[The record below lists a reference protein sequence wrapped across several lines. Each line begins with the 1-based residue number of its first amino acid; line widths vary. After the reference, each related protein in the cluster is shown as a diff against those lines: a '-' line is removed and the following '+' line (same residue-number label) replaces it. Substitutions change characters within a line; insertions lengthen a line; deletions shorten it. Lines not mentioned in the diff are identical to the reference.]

1 MELKISLEEFA
12 GPLDLLLELIK
23 KDEMDI
29 YNIPIHRITSTYLE
43 EMKKRAIPSEE
54 IAEFISMAAYLLE
67 IKSQMLLPDHSLEP
81 AYDDDKDP
89 RHYLVHRLLEYQKVK
104 EATLFLM
111 AREYPLR
118 IYSDD
123 LPLILPKPP
132 AASLDFNLDSNLLK
146 EAMEALLNRRDDQS
160 RSQLYDKLKKDGYSV
175 FLQQKEILTFLS
187 YQRKVDFSSLLKDA
201 PKGKQVASFLAL
213 LKLAQ
218 DQRILLHQEQNFS
231 EIEIERRIRGK
242 S

>member
-1 MELKISLEEFA
+1 MELEFSLEEFA

-29 YNIPIHRITSTYLE
+29 YNIPIHRITSSYLV
-43 EMKKRAIPSEE
+43 EMKKRAIPSED

-67 IKSQMLLPDHSLEP
+67 IKSQMLLPDHSLES
-81 AYDDDKDP
+81 AYEDDKDP
-89 RHYLVHRLLEYQKVK
+89 RYYLVHRLLEYQKIK

-111 AREYPLR
+111 AKEYPLR
-118 IYSDD
+118 IYSED

-132 AASLDFNLDSNLLK
+132 KASLDFELSSILLK
-146 EAMEALLNRRDDQS
+146 DAMEGLLNRRDDQS
-160 RSQLYDKLKKDGYSV
+160 RSRLYDKLKKDSYSV
-175 FLQQKEILTFLS
+175 FLQQKEILTLLS
-187 YQRKVDFSSLLKDA
+187 YQMKIDFSSLLKNA
-201 PKGKQVASFLAL
+201 PRGKQVASFLAL

-218 DQRILLHQEQNFS
+218 DQRILLHQQENFS
-231 EIEIERRIRGK
+231 EIEIQRRSRGK

>member
-12 GPLDLLLELIK
+12 GPLELLLELIK

-29 YNIPIHRITSTYLE
+29 YNIPIQQITSTYLE

-67 IKSQMLLPDHSLEP
+67 IKSQMLLPDHSLES
-81 AYDDDKDP
+81 AFDDDKDP

-111 AREYPLR
+111 AREYPLK

-123 LPLILPKPP
+123 LPLILPKPAP
-132 AASLDFNLDSNLLK
+132 ASLAFELDSLVLK
-146 EAMEALLNRRDDQS
+146 DALEALLNRRDDQS
-160 RSQLYDKLKKDGYSV
+160 RSMLYDKLKKDSYSV

-187 YQRKVDFSSLLKDA
+187 YQRKIDFSSLVKDA
-201 PKGKQVASFLAL
+201 PKAKQVASFLAL

-218 DQRILLHQEQNFS
+218 DQRVLLNQKKNFS